1 MIFFSII
8 IAIIIFGSIALLNIL
23 PELYW
28 FDSFGYNSTYFL
40 QIGYQYGLLIG
51 LFFTIFSLYLFN
63 EWVVRKIINKAEFII
78 PNEPS
83 SAILKKFKELLDQLT
98 NSYQGTQHKF
108 SATFRIIGFAF
119 LSFLT
124 AKYGAVYWNDI
135 ILYLNS
141 SQFGITDPVFGKDI
155 GFYVF
160 SLPVFSHFLGII
172 KFLFIVCVG
181 YSIWRYINHAVI
193 GLIFTTH
200 FRLIRAHIFCLLALL
215 FLTFAVTSFL
225 DRFYLLFK
233 NNEILYGLSYTDFN
247 YYLKAIGL
255 MPLFWL
261 LLSVTSI
268 ILIFRLSTLLLTT
281 CVGSYFVIQILF
293 LSLIPSLIQNYIVS
307 PNEFKKEKPFIMDN
321 IKFTQMAYQLDNIK
335 EVDINYKKNVMI
347 EDKSAVETIL
357 DNARLWNPGP
367 LKSTLK
373 QLQEIRLYYEFK
385 NIDIDR
391 YVVNGKKEQIML
403 SARELD
409 VNQIPQKA
417 QTWVNRHLSY
427 THGYGL
433 CMVPVNRFNE
443 EGLPELYVR
452 DIPPVSNS
460 NIIISRPEIYFGEA
474 TNHYVIVN
482 TKQKE
487 FDYPKDN
494 ENRYTNYSGTGG
506 IQLSS
511 LFKRALYAFKM
522 GDIKLLIS
530 QNIHDRSRLMF
541 DRNVHQIPKK
551 IAPFIIYD
559 NDPYMVVHNGRL
571 VWMIDGYTTSKF
583 FPYSTPFDGKIN
595 YIRNSVVVTVDAY
608 SGETN
613 FYVKDANDPI
623 ITAHKRAYPQLFKP
637 FTDMPTDLQTHIRF
651 PKDLFKI
658 ISKVYNT
665 YHMNDPQVFYN
676 KEDVWTFPT
685 ETYDSDTGIIV
696 DPYYMFV
703 KNPTTGNHDYVMIM
717 PLTPSNKN
725 NLVSVLTA
733 SSEPS
738 NFGQFTIYKYPKQET
753 VYGPLQIESRIDQN
767 TEISKD
773 LTLWGQ
779 VGSRVIRGNLMV
791 IPYENSVFY
800 VEPIYLQATQS
811 KLPELKRVILAA
823 GDKVT
828 MSPTLEEGIQKLA
841 NIQIS
846 KTSKKSTQPVTSVNN
861 LTKKIIDVY
870 SNARK
875 NLRSAD
881 WVNFG
886 EAFDELDK
894 LIQQLRKE
902 N

>member
-1 MIFFSII
+1 M
-8 IAIIIFGSIALLNIL
+8 
-23 PELYW
+23 
-28 FDSFGYNSTYFL
+28 
-40 QIGYQYGLLIG
+40 
-51 LFFTIFSLYLFN
+51 
-63 EWVVRKIINKAEFII
+63 
-78 PNEPS
+78 
-83 SAILKKFKELLDQLT
+83 
-98 NSYQGTQHKF
+98 
-108 SATFRIIGFAF
+108 
-119 LSFLT
+119 
-124 AKYGAVYWNDI
+124 YWNDI
-135 ILYLNS
+135 ILFLHAT
-141 SQFGITDPVFGKDI
+141 QFNITDPVFNKDI

-172 KFLFIVCVG
+172 KFLFIVCIG
-181 YSIWRYINHAVI
+181 YSVWRYINHSVI

-200 FRLIRAHIFCLLALL
+200 FRLIRTHLFGLLSLL
-215 FLTFAVTSFL
+215 FLTFSATSFL
-225 DRFYLLFK
+225 ERFGLLFK
-233 NNEILYGLSYTDFN
+233 NNEILFGLSYTDFH

-255 MPLFWL
+255 MPIFWL
-261 LLSVTSI
+261 LLSIVSI
-268 ILIFRLSTLLLTT
+268 ILIFRLSTALLTAA
-281 CVGSYFVIQILF
+281 VGAYFVIKVLF
-293 LSLIPSLIQNYIVS
+293 LGLVPSLIQNYIVS
-307 PNEFKKEKPFIMDN
+307 PNEFKKEAPFIIDN
-321 IKFTQMAYQLDNIK
+321 IKYTQMAYQLDDIT
-335 EVDINYKKNVMI
+335 EVDINYEKNVMI
-347 EDKSAVETIL
+347 DDKSAVETIL
-357 DNARLWNPGP
+357 DNARLWNPAP

-391 YVVNGKKEQIML
+391 YFVNGKKEQVML

-433 CMVPVNRFNE
+433 CMVPVNKFNE

-452 DIPPVSNS
+452 DIPPVSPA
-460 NIIISRPEIYFGEA
+460 NIEITRPEIYFGEA

-494 ENRYTNYSGTGG
+494 ENRYTNYSGNGG

-511 LFKRALYAFKM
+511 LLRRALYAFKM

-583 FPYSTPFDGKIN
+583 FPYSTPFDRKIN
-595 YIRNSVVVTVDAY
+595 YIRNSVIVTVDAY
-608 SGETN
+608 SGETH
-613 FYVKDANDPI
+613 FYVKDDQDPI
-623 ITAHKRAYPQLFKP
+623 ILAHKAAYPKLFKD
-637 FTDMPTDLQTHIRF
+637 FQSMPSGLQAHIRF

-658 ISKVYNT
+658 ISKVFNT

-696 DPYYMFV
+696 EPYYMFV
-703 KNPTTGNHDYVMIM
+703 KNPTTGVHEYVMMM

-738 NFGQFTIYKYPKQET
+738 NFGQFTVYKYPKQET

-767 TEISKD
+767 TDISKD

-841 NIQIS
+841 NIQVKKPS
-846 KTSKKSTQPVTSVNN
+846 KRTTQPVSSSNK
-861 LTKKIIDVY
+861 LTRKIIDAY
-870 SNARK
+870 SKARK
-875 NLRSAD
+875 NLKSAD

-886 EAFDELDK
+886 QAFDELDQ
-894 LIQQLRKE
+894 LIQQLRKDD
-902 N
+902 